1 MLHFPSR
8 GPSLLTAAESFL
20 SRVLEHESV
29 LRVYLYRI
37 TRNASDV
44 DELLQETY
52 ARLLTLAETEHE
64 EPRSMRAFAL
74 TVARNVAL
82 SWLRRRQIVP
92 MESVAD
98 LAELGTLDEGEQVE
112 EIVNTHQELMLL
124 REAVGRLPRRCRE
137 VFTLRRV
144 YGLSQK
150 EVANELGIAEH
161 TVERHLG
168 RALHQLAGTLFSP
181 PISAPHSALLSQL
194 TLTRRSRT
202 HEDR

>member
-1 MLHFPSR
+1 
-8 GPSLLTAAESFL
+8 LLTPAESFL
-20 SRVLEHESV
+20 LRALEHEGV

-37 TRNASDV
+37 SRNASDV

-52 ARLLTLAETEHE
+52 TRLLTLGETGSE

-82 SWLRRRQIVP
+82 SWLRRRRIVP
-92 MESVAD
+92 IESMAD

-124 REAVGRLPRRCRE
+124 REAIGRLPERCRQ

-181 PISAPHSALLSQL
+181 PISAPHSPLLNQL
-194 TLTRRSRT
+194 TLTRRSRS
-202 HEDR
+202 HDDP